1 MSDASFQQ
9 RAQHLAAA
17 NSFLFVGGDSEH
29 RLRKALESPAHV
41 VIADLEDAV
50 HPHRKQVAR
59 ETLARVLGRQS
70 RRRGL
75 VAVRINQVGTPESGP
90 DQDLIAELAVDGLV
104 LPKASPTMM
113 PLRLSHP
120 LIPIVETA
128 YGLRLAYEVARLAE
142 VVRLMLGTVD
152 LGVELGLGAL
162 PQSDE
167 LLHARSR
174 LVLDSAAAGVAAP
187 IDGVRL
193 DVRDQTR
200 LRTEAARSKALGF
213 SAKACVH
220 PAQIPTVNQVFAPT
234 SREIAWARKV
244 DDGFRAA
251 HEQGRGVVLVGGE
264 MVDAPIARRARAI
277 LAEATRG
284 D

>member
-29 RLRKALESPAHV
+29 RLRKALESRAHV

-75 VAVRINQVGTPESGP
+75 VAVRINQAGTPESGP

-120 LIPIVETA
+120 LIPIVRDGL
-128 YGLRLAYEVARLAE
+128 GLRLAYEVARLAE

-152 LGVELGLGAL
+152 LGVELGLSHYPNRTSCFTLVRGSSSTAPPPASRRRSTACGSTSAIRPGCAL
-162 PQSDE
+162 RQLDRRRWASAPKPASIRP
-167 LLHARSR
+167 RSPPSTR
-174 LVLDSAAAGVAAP
+174 CSPRRAG
-187 IDGVRL
+187 
-193 DVRDQTR
+193 
-200 LRTEAARSKALGF
+200 RSPGPGGSTTA
-213 SAKACVH
+213 SER
-220 PAQIPTVNQVFAPT
+220 PT
-234 SREIAWARKV
+234 SR
-244 DDGFRAA
+244 
-251 HEQGRGVVLVGGE
+251 
-264 MVDAPIARRARAI
+264 DA
-277 LAEATRG
+277 G
-284 D
+284 WCW